1 MNPNVKGLS
10 VNDYH
15 TLKEMRLLLKR
26 KPELITRLLSGV
38 SEDLA
43 LEVLKT
49 ASIEANK
56 LHNVIEAF
64 ANASTT
70 LLKATK
76 KTKNESIPTNP

>member
-1 MNPNVKGLS
+1 MQKYDFPITGLS

-56 LHNVIEAF
+56 LHDVIEAF
-64 ANASTT
+64 ANASTI
-70 LLKATK
+70 LLKASK
-76 KTKNESIPTNP
+76 ETKNEIA

>member
-1 MNPNVKGLS
+1 MNQVKGLS

-15 TLKEMRLLLKR
+15 TLKEMQLLLKR

-64 ANASTT
+64 ANTSTT
-70 LLKATK
+70 LLKASK
-76 KTKNESIPTNP
+76 GTKNESI

>member
-1 MNPNVKGLS
+1 MQKYDSPITGLS

-56 LHNVIEAF
+56 LHDVIEAF
-64 ANASTT
+64 ANTSTA
-70 LLKATK
+70 LLKASK
-76 KTKNESIPTNP
+76 ETKNEIA